1 MGLNYNPTIVPDGLI
16 LYLDPANSRSYSGSG
31 NTWYDLSGNSLNATL
46 VNSPLYTV
54 SNRGTFVLDGSS
66 NYFTLPNNS
75 ILSLS
80 EFTIS
85 IWVKALQLNADQ
97 YLVDTSSNLNFGYG
111 YSFRIRSNNT
121 IRFWAYDANTLV
133 DTTETITS
141 NVWYHITV
149 SYSNFTKTQRIYIN
163 GSLSASA
170 QHTNAFVLADPQ
182 YLRIGH
188 SQVLGGYSKA
198 VIGQSMFYNRELSA
212 SEIKQNY
219 DASKGR
225 FLTPENIVT
234 SGLILNFDSSK
245 ANSYSGFGNTI
256 YDLSGFGNT
265 GTLTNGPTFSG
276 LNGGA
281 IVFDG
286 SNDNIPFTFSNYGT
300 TLSIEMWAKLK
311 NFHLTMPFG
320 FYEYDVFTFSGS
332 LGFNTNNSDVYG
344 ISSTAVTN
352 LGIANNWT
360 HYIFEMRTDVSYTN
374 NKIYIN
380 GNSQTLGTIVGTEDA
395 SKRTFNNGIG
405 RISGYYFSPNS
416 YAMSMD
422 LSQFKI
428 YNRALT
434 QQEILQN
441 YNATKS
447 RFGL

>member
-46 VNSPLYTV
+46 VNSPSYTV